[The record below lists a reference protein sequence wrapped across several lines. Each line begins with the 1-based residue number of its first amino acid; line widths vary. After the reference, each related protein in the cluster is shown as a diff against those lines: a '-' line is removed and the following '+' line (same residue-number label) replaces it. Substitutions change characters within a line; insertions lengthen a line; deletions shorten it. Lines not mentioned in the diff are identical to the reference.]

1 MNYRRNIV
9 CFHCEH
15 KRPPDEFMDSQVQER
30 QRSPRKLEKVPDRR
44 EFSNAWNFDFDDN
57 ESDGADVSAFE
68 YADSQRM
75 GEDFPLNKGRV
86 HEDGYSKGTRQA
98 GLYEKENSDADA
110 MKPGFGF
117 NDFDDEDD
125 DLNSYELDTVS
136 AGQKLHRVNFS
147 ELEDESICED
157 DTTDQQVSNFRTKN
171 KPLSKSSRRPVPFSG
186 ADNEIDFGSDDDLP
200 VHPNWKS
207 SHITQFNQRSER
219 RVAMSFGSDDELSSD
234 PEGIEQRMKKGKRW
248 SSSRNSTRGENSD
261 FEDESFSD
269 TESHHNTR
277 FSTKGRLGNRGS
289 ERNLRRG
296 RNLEMEDSD
305 LESNANTRFGGR
317 GSQRSIGRGRNF
329 ESNSNTR
336 FDRVGFR
343 NKGSEPWGSHR
354 RGNSDNED
362 EPLFSDSESNNNKR
376 FSKGGS
382 RNRGRQQSRGDSKRN
397 SNKEAFG
404 RSSDFQ
410 RFRSSRSEGSYRERS
425 GHQRD
430 GGYLDD
436 ERFRRPRVNVR

>member
-1 MNYRRNIV
+1 MV

-30 QRSPRKLEKVPDRR
+30 QRSPRRLEKVPDRR

-75 GEDFPLNKGRV
+75 GEDFPFNTVRG
-86 HEDGYSKGTRQA
+86 HEDGYSKKTRQA
-98 GLYEKENSDADA
+98 DLYEKENSDAGA
-110 MKPGFGF
+110 LKPGFGF

-125 DLNSYELDTVS
+125 NLNSYELDTES
-136 AGQKLHRVNFS
+136 AGQKLRRVNFS
-147 ELEDESICED
+147 ELEDESISED
-157 DTTDQQVSNFRTKN
+157 EEIRDHQVFNFRTKN
-171 KPLSKSSRRPVPFSG
+171 KSTSKSSPRL
-186 ADNEIDFGSDDDLP
+186 DNEIDFDSDDDLP

-207 SHITQFNQRSER
+207 SHVTQFDQRSER

-234 PEGIEQRMKKGKRW
+234 PEDIEQRKKKGNRW
-248 SSSRNSTRGENSD
+248 SSGRNSTRGENSD
-261 FEDESFSD
+261 FVDESFSD
-269 TESHHNTR
+269 TESNPNTP
-277 FSTKGRLGNRGS
+277 FG
-289 ERNLRRG
+289 ERSLRRG
-296 RNLEMEDSD
+296 RNLDMEDSNI
-305 LESNANTRFGGR
+305 EYNANTRFGSRGR
-317 GSQRSIGRGRNF
+317 QRSIGRGRNS
-329 ESNSNTR
+329 ESNGNTR
-336 FDRVGFR
+336 SDRGGFG

-354 RGNSDNED
+354 RGNSDSEV

-382 RNRGRQQSRGDSKRN
+382 RNKGRQQSRGKSHFDGKRD
-397 SNKEAFG
+397 SNKETFG

-410 RFRSSRSEGSYRERS
+410 RFRSSRSEGSYKERS
-425 GHQRD
+425 GTQRD
-430 GGYLDD
+430 GSYLDD